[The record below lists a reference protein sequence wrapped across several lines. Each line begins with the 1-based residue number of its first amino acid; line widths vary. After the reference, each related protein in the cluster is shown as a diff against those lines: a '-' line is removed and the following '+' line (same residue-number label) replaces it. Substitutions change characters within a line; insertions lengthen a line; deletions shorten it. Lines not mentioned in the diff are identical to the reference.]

1 MDPNYFSQWISPQQQ
16 TQILTEP
23 SQQSLHESRP
33 TSSLEDWS
41 KERTA
46 STGTSTSTPTVTT
59 TSTAPTTAALDFADI
74 MGDIATTGSSSAL
87 SPQSTAFYQSFQNYF
102 QAPFNSIPYGAAWN
116 SQSTVPLSNYSSLN
130 GATSAGPSSS
140 PTSQPAT
147 QPQPQPQPQHQAAP
161 QHSPPLQ
168 AQSPPQPMIID
179 PALTTLNGA
188 ATNGLQQYSQPSS
201 FQPQQSRTSYPFTH
215 LSLSLSN
222 SNPYLYSHSY
232 PQQIA
237 TASAQGTL
245 SPQALHS
252 PSQLMT
258 TIVPSQFYGKPQP
271 SGPQSAPPAAPPPA
285 PSQPPGSTPQERKQQ
300 FLTSIRPLLQASAF
314 TGAQAVNT
322 LASRISVYGPQD
334 VDAATRLEILTK
346 IRDGAGNHYFRAW
359 SENPTAMDISREWLK
374 SVLATK
380 EDSTLVETIMPLL
393 HIVDRLP
400 LNIDALKTYKLGKLI
415 VKLSKDPPSPAIK
428 DMASNIE
435 RRWRQIVE
443 VANDT
448 KSEEPKTKKRKL
460 EAPVSK
466 PSAAPVKKP
475 TVTLAPT
482 KTVTKKVTAPAAKDA
497 KSDSSFF
504 SAPKPKPKLPT
515 FKKAPVVKK
524 EPDANVSQPLS
535 IDPFQEALKSMAKS
549 RKESPA
555 PTPTP
560 PTATTSSPPQAAVP
574 GPSRLGRKKKSVSW
588 APDSDLE
595 SIRFIEKAVYDD
607 DPVDVSNSLFNLT
620 GMHTAHSARE
630 LEKGEGAA
638 LHQHVFEETIDWS
651 EPQLIDIPIDIEI
664 RPRGDASEE
673 KATQEQREETALGA
687 MYMTPA
693 HIPPSPG
700 EPTNQI
706 PDEEV
711 DRDVQTMTSGPDVE
725 AVFWNNA
732 DPAPSNLGVADLV
745 AQLAGA
751 METPPFG
758 VNGNGDINVPPVD
771 ASTAS
776 ALSTMPPEQLQQLL
790 QQLNPTLF
798 GNGNANQIPFGGGDQ
813 NWTQQPG
820 GFTEYGHG
828 LQDDT
833 SEGAGHWR
841 GGGRGARGIGRARG
855 RGRGGRTDDGGYRH
869 NKRKPCSFF
878 QAGRRALNQHM
889 SKLGTE
895 TDRSVN
901 RCKYGDQCDFAHE
914 YVS

>member
-23 SQQSLHESRP
+23 SQQTRHERP

-46 STGTSTSTPTVTT
+46 STGASTSAPTVTT
-59 TSTAPTTAALDFADI
+59 TTAPATLDFADI
-74 MGDIATTGSSSAL
+74 MGDIAATGSPSAL
-87 SPQSTAFYQSFQNYF
+87 SPQSAAFYQSFQNYF
-102 QAPFNSIPYGAAWN
+102 QAPFNSIPYGSTWN
-116 SQSTVPLSNYSSLN
+116 AQSTPTVPLSNYSSLN

-140 PTSQPAT
+140 PTPQPAAQPSQP
-147 QPQPQPQPQHQAAP
+147 AP

-188 ATNGLQQYSQPSS
+188 ATNGLQQYSQPS
-201 FQPQQSRTSYPFTH
+201 FQPQQARTSYPFTH

-222 SNPYLYSHSY
+222 SNPYMYSHSY

-271 SGPQSAPPAAPPPA
+271 SGSQPTPPAAPQPA

-322 LASRISVYGPQD
+322 LASRISDYGPQD

-380 EDSTLVETIMPLL
+380 DDSTLVETIMPLL
-393 HIVDRLP
+393 HIIDRLP

-460 EAPVSK
+460 EVPVSK
-466 PSAAPVKKP
+466 PSAAPVKKAA
-475 TVTLAPT
+475 VTLAPA
-482 KTVTKKVTAPAAKDA
+482 KTVTKKVMAPAAKDA

-555 PTPTP
+555 PAPAPTP
-560 PTATTSSPPQAAVP
+560 PAATTGSPPQA
-574 GPSRLGRKKKSVSW
+574 GPSKLGKKKKSVSW
-588 APDSDLE
+588 APDNDLE
-595 SIRFIEKAVYDD
+595 SVRFIEKAVYDD
-607 DPVDVSNSLFNLT
+607 DPVD

-651 EPQLIDIPIDIEI
+651 EPLLIDIPVDIEI
-664 RPRGDASEE
+664 RARGEASEE
-673 KATQEQREETALGA
+673 RATQEQREETALGA
-687 MYMTPA
+687 MYMTTA

-700 EPTNQI
+700 EPAKQI
-706 PDEEV
+706 ADEEV
-711 DRDVQTMTSGPDVE
+711 DRDVQMMTSGPDVE
-725 AVFWNNA
+725 GIFWNNA
-732 DPAPSNLGVADLV
+732 EAAPSNLGVADLV
-745 AQLAGA
+745 AQLAGT
-751 METPPFG
+751 METPAA
-758 VNGNGDINVPPVD
+758 VRLNGDINVPPVD
-771 ASTAS
+771 AS
-776 ALSTMPPEQLQQLL
+776 ALSTLGPEQLQQLL

-798 GNGNANQIPFGGGDQ
+798 GNGNGNFGGGGDQ
-813 NWTQQPG
+813 NWAQQPG
-820 GFTEYGHG
+820 GFAEYG
-828 LQDDT
+828 QDDA
-833 SEGAGHWR
+833 SDGWR
-841 GGGRGARGIGRARG
+841 GGGRGARGAGRGRG
-855 RGRGGRTDDGGYRH
+855 RGRGGRTEDGYRH

-889 SKLGTE
+889 SKIGRRLI
-895 TDRSVN
+895 VP
-901 RCKYGDQCDFAHE
+901 
-914 YVS
+914 

>member
-16 TQILTEP
+16 TQILTEA
-23 SQQSLHESRP
+23 SQQTRLESRP

-41 KERTA
+41 KERSA
-46 STGTSTSTPTVTT
+46 STGAST
-59 TSTAPTTAALDFADI
+59 TAPTAVTTAAPATATLDFADI
-74 MGDIATTGSSSAL
+74 MGDLAATSSSSNL
-87 SPQSTAFYQSFQNYF
+87 SPQSAAFYQSFQNYF
-102 QAPFNSIPYGAAWN
+102 QAPFNSIPYGSAWN
-116 SQSTVPLSNYSSLN
+116 AQSTVPLSNYSSLN

-140 PTSQPAT
+140 SPPQQAA
-147 QPQPQPQPQHQAAP
+147 QPQPQPQPAP

-188 ATNGLQQYSQPSS
+188 ATNGLQQYPQASS
-201 FQPQQSRTSYPFTH
+201 FQSQQSRTSYPFTH
-215 LSLSLSN
+215 LSLSLNN

-252 PSQLMT
+252 PTQLMT
-258 TIVPSQFYGKPQP
+258 TMVPSQFYGKPQP
-271 SGPQSAPPAAPPPA
+271 SGPQPAPPAAPPPA

-322 LASRISVYGPQD
+322 LASRISDYGAPE

-380 EDSTLVETIMPLL
+380 DDNTLVETIMPLL
-393 HIVDRLP
+393 HIIDRLP

-448 KSEEPKTKKRKL
+448 KSEEPKAKKRKL

-466 PSAAPVKKP
+466 PSAAPVKKAAVP
-475 TVTLAPT
+475 LVPP

-560 PTATTSSPPQAAVP
+560 PLATTSSPPQP
-574 GPSRLGRKKKSVSW
+574 GPSRLGKKKKSVSW
-588 APDSDLE
+588 APDSNLE

-607 DPVDVSNSLFNLT
+607 DPVD

-651 EPQLIDIPIDIEI
+651 EPQLIDIPIDIEL

-673 KATQEQREETALGA
+673 KTTQEQREETALGA
-687 MYMTPA
+687 MYMTSA

-700 EPTNQI
+700 EPAKQI
-706 PDEEV
+706 ADEEV

-725 AVFWNNA
+725 GIFWNNA
-732 DPAPSNLGVADLV
+732 EPAPSNLGVADLV
-745 AQLAGA
+745 AQLAGT
-751 METPPFG
+751 METPP
-758 VNGNGDINVPPVD
+758 VNGDINVPPVD
-771 ASTAS
+771 ATTAS
-776 ALSTMPPEQLQQLL
+776 ALSTLAPEQLQQLL

-798 GNGNANQIPFGGGDQ
+798 GNGNFGGGGDQ
-813 NWTQQPG
+813 NWAQQPV
-820 GFTEYGHG
+820 GFAEYG
-828 LQDDT
+828 QDDA
-833 SEGAGHWR
+833 SDGWR
-841 GGGRGARGIGRARG
+841 GGGRGARGAGRGRG
-855 RGRGGRTDDGGYRH
+855 RGRGGRTDDGYRH

-878 QAGRRALNQHM
+878 QAGR
-889 SKLGTE
+889 
-895 TDRSVN
+895 
-901 RCKYGDQCDFAHE
+901 CKYGDQCDFAHE